1 MSDRLTG
8 KRILITSIDHYMGRS
23 VSDVL
28 KAQGAEVIES
38 KDDLTQPGAVDALIE
53 STGQVDVLVANL
65 CETKWWDALVQN
77 IDDQE
82 WLTYFDEIVHPLMR
96 LVRAVSPQMIE
107 RKAGKIVAITSAAPL
122 RGIPKATGYCAA
134 RGAQNAFVRAA
145 GLELARNNIQFN
157 AIAQN
162 YVENITYYPPELL
175 ANEEMMK
182 RMLSVIPIKRLAKG
196 EETGHL
202 AAFLA
207 SEESNFMVGQVIPFA
222 GGWATT
228 TG

>member
-1 MSDRLTG
+1 MTDRLAG
-8 KRILITSIDHYMGRS
+8 KRILITNIDLYMGQPVRE
-23 VSDVL
+23 VL
-28 KAQGAEVIES
+28 EAQGAEVIAS
-38 KDDLTQPGAVDALIE
+38 DDDLTQPGAVEDLVNA
-53 STGQVDVLVANL
+53 SGQVDVLVANL
-65 CETKWWDALVQN
+65 AESKWWDALVQN
-77 IDDQE
+77 IKDDE

-122 RGIPKATGYCAA
+122 KGIPKATGYCAA

-182 RMLSVIPIKRLAKG
+182 RMLSVIPAKRLGKG

-207 SEESNFMVGQVIPFA
+207 SEESNFIVGQIIPFA

>member
-1 MSDRLTG
+1 MSERLTG
-8 KRILITSIDHYMGRS
+8 KRILVTNINQYMGQP
-23 VSDVL
+23 VSEVL
-28 KAQGAEVIES
+28 KDEGAEVITS
-38 KDDLTQPGAVDALIE
+38 DDDLTQPGAVDKLVE
-53 STGQVDVLVANL
+53 STGHIDVLVANL
-65 CETKWWDALVQN
+65 AETNWWDALVQD
-77 IDDQE
+77 IKDDE

-96 LVRAVSPQMIE
+96 LVRAITPQMVE

-162 YVENITYYPPELL
+162 YVENVTYYPPELL

-182 RMLSVIPIKRLAKG
+182 RMLSVIPAKRLGKG

-202 AAFLA
+202 TAFLA
-207 SEESNFMVGQVIPFA
+207 SEDSNFIVGQIIPFS
-222 GGWATT
+222 GGWATST
-228 TG
+228 